1 MQLRRS
7 DAGDNQ
13 HRIVRWRPLWEMVS
27 ADDDA
32 SEIGLKKIELA
43 KQVHAVTQEFFF
55 FPESIK
61 LVFRF
66 GEQPV

>member
-1 MQLRRS
+1 M
-7 DAGDNQ
+7 
-13 HRIVRWRPLWEMVS
+13 WEMVS